1 MPSLGPG
8 TALLGCGESR
18 LLRPRLGA
26 RLRGWDALLSDTRR
40 RHTALLSGCTTCGA
54 GGAWC
59 RARQHPAGTQ
69 SCEGAG
75 GARAGGEKSDSAF
88 ILLSGKSGIWLF
100 CQPFLQVDFKYLML

>member
-1 MPSLGPG
+1 MRCSQIRGGG
-8 TALLGCGESR
+8 TPLCSA
-18 LLRPRLGA
+18 GA
-26 RLRGWDALLSDTRR
+26 R
-40 RHTALLSGCTTCGA
+40 TCGA

-100 CQPFLQVDFKYLML
+100 CQPFLQADFKYLML